1 MQENNLTNQ
10 HSLHLNDVL
19 AGNRIRC
26 EELRRNMNT
35 NGATIFLAIGIH
47 YDRTIREF
55 IPVVCGSTWINQEDT
70 IELLEET
77 LQSLK
82 SKPLDDANG

>member
-19 AGNRIRC
+19 KENRIRADL
-26 EELRRNMNT
+26 LRRNMNT
-35 NGATIFLAIGIH
+35 NGATILLAVGIH
-47 YDRTIREF
+47 YDRTIRAF
-55 IPVVCGSTWINQEDT
+55 IPVVCGSTWINQEET
-70 IELLEET
+70 VALLEET

-82 SKPLDDANG
+82 TKTLDDANG